1 MVFDSDDVKTLM
13 NDPQEAVRLANLTY
27 VSERHLS
34 IERKRRGRGFAYF
47 KSDRKINDDSTITRI
62 KKLVIP
68 PAWKNVRITHLENG
82 HLQVV
87 GRDEKDRKQYM
98 YHPTWSN
105 IRNQT
110 KFFKMASFGK
120 MLPKIRKQVEED
132 LNLDGMPKRKVLALV
147 IRLMEETHIRIG
159 NSYYAKNN
167 KTYGLSTF
175 RTKHVKTFENGLK
188 FEFIGKKGKEHS
200 ITVENR
206 ALVELINQCEE
217 IPGWELFKFYDEN
230 GQKQV
235 IDSGMVN
242 DYIHELSGELFSAK
256 DFRTWSATK
265 IFFETLREAG
275 YTEEEKDNK
284 KHILEAFDAAAEGL
298 GNTRA
303 VCRSY
308 YVHPKVVETY
318 ENGGIQPYFKK
329 VKDDHEVDYT
339 QLSETEKAILKLI
352 KDFKIQIEDDSD

>member
-1 MVFDSDDVKTLM
+1 MTLSPDDVETVM
-13 NDPQEAVRLANLTY
+13 TNPHEAVKIANLRY

-34 IERKRRGRGFAYF
+34 IHRKKVGRGFAYY
-47 KSDRKINDDSTITRI
+47 KGEEKISDTKVLDRI
-62 KKLVIP
+62 KSLVIP
-68 PAWKNVRITHLENG
+68 PAWKNVRITHLPNG

-98 YHPTWSN
+98 YHPVWSQ

-110 KFFKMASFGK
+110 KFFKMEAFAK
-120 MLPKIRKQVEED
+120 TLPKIRRQVSKDIELE
-132 LNLDGMPKRKVLALV
+132 GMPKRKVLALV

-159 NSYYAKNN
+159 NRYYAKNN

-175 RTKHVKTFENGLK
+175 RTKHVKTFKNGLK

-206 ALVELINQCEE
+206 KLVDLINQCEE

-230 GQKQV
+230 SQKQS
-235 IDSGMVN
+235 IDSGMIN
-242 DYIHELSGELFSAK
+242 EYIHEISDDIFSAK

-265 IFFETLREAG
+265 IFFETLQEIG
-275 YTEEEKDNK
+275 YTEDEKENK
-284 KHILEAFDAAAEGL
+284 KNILQAYDSAAEGL

-308 YVHPKVVETY
+308 YVHPKLVKTY
-318 ENGGIQPYFKK
+318 ETGEIVPYFKK
-329 VKDDHEVDYT
+329 VKDEDTVDYT
-339 QLSETEKAILKLI
+339 RLSESEKAIYKLI
-352 KDFKIQIEDDSD
+352 QDYEINLEQP